1 MDLKKAEFTL
11 IQYILAYSNVRG
23 GCLPRYA
30 DTLHPSPSLE
40 GTQNN
45 RTENRGYERITGS

>member
-1 MDLKKAEFTL
+1 M
-11 IQYILAYSNVRG
+11 VRG

-40 GTQNN
+40 GMQNN
-45 RTENRGYERITGS
+45 RTENRGYER